1 MAEKSHEDA
10 PLTLRDDIIR
20 GAQSIGAEIGET
32 ASFVYHAHKMR
43 RLPTFKLGKVI
54 CARRSRLLLHIEE
67 MESS

>member
-1 MAEKSHEDA
+1 
-10 PLTLRDDIIR
+10 
-20 GAQSIGAEIGET
+20 
-32 ASFVYHAHKMR
+32 MR